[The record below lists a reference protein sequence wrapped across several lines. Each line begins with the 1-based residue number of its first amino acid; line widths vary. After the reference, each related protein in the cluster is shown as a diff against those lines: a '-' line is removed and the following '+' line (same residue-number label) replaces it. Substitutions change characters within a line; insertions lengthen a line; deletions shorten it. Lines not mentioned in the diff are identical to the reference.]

1 MKKYDP
7 GLKSVFWAAVII
19 LCTATIPHLIGR
31 THEIHDFNLVRYLG
45 MACMFIFVFP
55 IVGALI
61 DGTFGRL
68 IPTWILRHVLALLKI
83 KKEHVVITLMAIV
96 TVLWNM
102 RHHSLIRSL
111 GDITVNLIFL
121 SVFFRKGF
129 WPSVTTN
136 MLASMIVGI
145 ILSVLVLFRQQDFF

>member
-1 MKKYDP
+1 MKKYAP
-7 GLKSVFWAAVII
+7 ELKSVFWAAVII

-31 THEIHDFNLVRYLG
+31 THEIHDFNLLRYLR
-45 MACMFIFVFP
+45 MACMFILVFP
-55 IVGALI
+55 IVGSLI

-83 KKEHVVITLMAIV
+83 KKERIVVVVMVVI

-102 RHHSLIRSL
+102 WHHSLIRSL

-121 SVFFRKGF
+121 SY
-129 WPSVTTN
+129 S
-136 MLASMIVGI
+136 
-145 ILSVLVLFRQQDFF
+145 